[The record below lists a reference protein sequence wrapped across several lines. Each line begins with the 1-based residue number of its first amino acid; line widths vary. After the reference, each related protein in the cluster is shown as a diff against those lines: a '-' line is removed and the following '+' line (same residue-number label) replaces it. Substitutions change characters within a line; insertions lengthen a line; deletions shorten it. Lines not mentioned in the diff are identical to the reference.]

1 MLHLHHGNRLE
12 TLRER
17 LAAITAAPLADV
29 FAAERIV
36 VQNPGMA
43 RWLAQGL
50 AEAHGVAANLEF
62 PLPASFVWDVFRGQF
77 EHVPEQSAFA
87 PEALTWRIHARLPR
101 LLDHPAF
108 AAPRRY
114 LRDDDDGR
122 KRLQLATRI
131 AGLFDQYLIYR
142 PELIFAW
149 ERGAEPA
156 DWQAILWRELI
167 VELGPHHRAGLL
179 RDLLERPCGLNA
191 DRLPARVCL
200 FGITAL
206 APVYLDILAAIAAH
220 TEVHVFLLSPSFQWW
235 GDQLSARDQ
244 ARRRDAARQLGVAP
258 ESVGEATRDNRLLA
272 TLAAQCREFYKALT
286 ERAGDDSEHYAPPAA
301 LNLLGTLQ
309 LDLLFLQE
317 RGGADGEPR
326 MPVDADD
333 RSLQIHSCH
342 GPIREVQVLHD
353 RLLDLFERLPGLH
366 ARDIVVMAPEIG
378 TYAPLIE
385 AVFGGAPEA
394 RRIPFSIADLGAT
407 GHDEPLI
414 QTFLALLQLPRD
426 RLAVGSV
433 LGWLNVPAFARRA
446 GLPVESLPRIEQ
458 WLRDSG
464 VRWGR
469 DAAHRRRF
477 GVDGEDT
484 HTWAFGLRRL
494 LLGYAMFG
502 AEPADQLVAG
512 VAPHPDIE
520 GMEAAWL
527 GQLIELIERLGRWTE
542 ALAVPATPGE
552 WLSRLPRMLDDFF
565 AFAPDE
571 NGAEQ
576 RLRAAFGDWAGQL
589 ELGGLLVDGQ
599 DHDPT
604 GLSFGVVHAHLG
616 TLIGDLTADHR
627 FLNGA
632 VTFCNMVPM
641 RSIPFRVVC
650 LLGMNDTDYP
660 RRQPQLGFDRIA
672 QKPRMGD
679 RSRRDDDHTLFLEA
693 LLSARDCLYIS
704 YVGNDARDDSARN
717 PSVLVA
723 ELIDTVERGF
733 EGAGTQVQRHP
744 LQPFSAGNYLAPH
757 FSYAAEWLPK
767 PATPAPLFPPT
778 LRLDPVDAAATTLT
792 LAELHA
798 FFRDPAAQFLRER
811 LEMRLFGEAE
821 LARDTEDFDID
832 ALAAWHLRN
841 RLLDERI
848 DDAGAHLDLPLLRA
862 LGELPHGP
870 FGALAAARIAAE
882 AEEIAERVRPALH
895 PARTRQVDITLADG
909 TRLTGTLNHI
919 GDDAMLRYQAGKL
932 SARGRLAMWID
943 HLALNAI
950 DDALNAPP
958 VRATRLI
965 GKDGD
970 ETYEA
975 VDNARARLSE
985 LVAIYR
991 AGRTQPL
998 PLFPDSAFAYAG
1010 KNNTDEALAAAEAQ
1024 WLGGDWVEAEGE
1036 KPVNAFVFRDRD
1048 PLHDGDAA
1056 TGFAT
1061 LAEAVFAP
1069 LRAAKQD
1076 KRRKARS

>member
-17 LAAITAAPLADV
+17 LATITATPLAEV
-29 FAAERIV
+29 FAAEQIV

-62 PLPASFVWDVFRGQF
+62 LLPASFVWEVFRGQF
-77 EHVPEQSAFA
+77 ERVPEQSAFA
-87 PEALTWRIHARLPR
+87 AEALTWRIHARLPA
-101 LLDHPAF
+101 LLDHAAF

-122 KRLQLATRI
+122 KRLQLASRV

-142 PELIFAW
+142 PDLIFAW
-149 ERGAEPA
+149 ERGAEA
-156 DWQAILWRELI
+156 DDWQAELWREL
-167 VELGPHHRAGLL
+167 VGELGPHHRAGLL
-179 RDLLERPCGLNA
+179 RDLRDRPGGLDIA
-191 DRLPARVCL
+191 KLPERVCL

-206 APVYLDILAAIAAH
+206 APTYLDIFTAIAEH

-235 GDQLSARDQ
+235 GDLVAERDQ

-272 TLAAQCREFYKALT
+272 TLAAQGREFYKALT

-301 LNLLGTLQ
+301 LSLLGTLQ

-353 RLLDLFERLPGLH
+353 RLLDLFERLPDLH

-446 GLPVESLPRIEQ
+446 GLPVESLPRIGQ

-527 GQLIELIERLGRWTE
+527 GQLIELIERLGRWAE

-552 WLSRLPRMLDDFF
+552 WLKRLPRLLDDFF
-565 AFAPDE
+565 AFTPDE
-571 NGAEQ
+571 DDAEQ

-589 ELGGLLVDGQ
+589 ETGGLLIDGQ

-616 TLIGDLTADHR
+616 TLIGELTADHR

-632 VTFCNMVPM
+632 VTFCNMLPM

-672 QKPRMGD
+672 QKPRAGD

-723 ELIDTVERGF
+723 ELIETIERGF
-733 EGAGTQVQRHP
+733 ELPGTLVRRHP
-744 LQPFSAGNYLAPH
+744 LQPFSSANFRAPH
-757 FSYAAEWLPK
+757 GSYAAEWQPGNV
-767 PATPAPLFPPT
+767 TPAPLFASD
-778 LRLDPVDAAATTLT
+778 LRLAPPDEPDEVLT
-792 LAELHA
+792 LDELRA
-798 FFRDPAAQFLRER
+798 FFRNPAEHFLRER
-811 LEMRLFGEAE
+811 FGLRLFGDAAIADDSEA
-821 LARDTEDFDID
+821 FDLGGLD
-832 ALAAWHLRN
+832 AWRLRGRLLAARV
-841 RLLDERI
+841 
-848 DDAGAHLDLPLLRA
+848 DDADEHADLALLRA

-870 FGALAAARIAAE
+870 FGALAAARIEAE
-882 AEEIAERVRPALH
+882 AEEIADRVRSALH
-895 PARTRQVDITLADG
+895 GATEREVDLTLDDG
-909 TRLTGTLNHI
+909 TRLTGSLHHI
-919 GDDAMLRYQAGKL
+919 GGDAMLRYQAGKL

-943 HLALNAI
+943 HLALNALA
-950 DDALNAPP
+950 DAP

-975 VDNARARLSE
+975 IDDARARLTD

-998 PLFPDSAFAYAG
+998 PLFPDSAFAYAS
-1010 KNNTDEALAAAEAQ
+1010 KDDTDEALAAAEAQ
-1024 WLGGDWVEAEGE
+1024 WLGGDWVEAEGD

-1048 PLHDGDAA
+1048 PLRDGDAA
-1056 TGFAT
+1056 TGFAA